1 MKLETFLRYIIFSYF
16 FSLFID
22 DSSSKIPIPINGE
35 TCISGNAETY
45 PGSKNS
51 PSENFSIGTYV
62 DCVFKQY

>member
-22 DSSSKIPIPINGE
+22 DLPSKIPIPINGE

-45 PGSKNS
+45 PGSKKESQRKLFYWNLC
-51 PSENFSIGTYV
+51 GL
-62 DCVFKQY
+62 CL